1 MAVSG
6 FSLIG
11 SRASKGREVN
21 PAHKA
26 LKETKACAANRV
38 RRVSKG

>member
-6 FSLIG
+6 FSLID
-11 SRASKGREVN
+11 SRASKGRKVT

-26 LKETKACAANRV
+26 LKAIKA
-38 RRVSKG
+38 